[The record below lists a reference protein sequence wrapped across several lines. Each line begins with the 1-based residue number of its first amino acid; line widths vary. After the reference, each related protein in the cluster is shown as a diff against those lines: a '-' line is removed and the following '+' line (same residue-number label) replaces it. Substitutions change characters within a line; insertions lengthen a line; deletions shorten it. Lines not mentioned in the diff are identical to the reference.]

1 MAFLAQIK
9 HYLNPKTL
17 KSQPVFVN
25 MASLGLLQIAN
36 YIIPIL
42 VIPFVTRALGAEAF
56 GKAMYAQN
64 IIAYLT
70 ILVNYGFE
78 YAATQDIAI
87 HKNDKQRT
95 INIFWSVIAS
105 KFVLL
110 LLSFALLVGLYLF
123 FPKVHADFWLY
134 FFAALVNVGFAIFP
148 TWFFQ
153 GIEKMAKM
161 AVFNFMVRLV
171 SGTMVVLLITAPEHY
186 RYYLLISSLAYVVV
200 GLIAFCYV
208 IKKYNLLP
216 QGCYSFDKGP
226 IVKGFPIFLNCAFA
240 ALYTT
245 AGFTIIGF
253 YFSDTWLGFYSG
265 AHKIV
270 MAFVMLTSM
279 PISMA
284 LFPMI
289 SRKFSESKELGMAML
304 KKCACIVGVV
314 GLMVSLVVY
323 LASPLLVSILLGR
336 GFEPSVDMLRTFAP
350 LPFLI
355 IMASMFTVQGLYGMQ
370 LQKYAPYVGLSVGI
384 CCVALTYVLI
394 PYCGVYS
401 AIIAYVL
408 AELVEILLSAL
419 IIFIKRRC

>member
-1 MAFLAQIK
+1 MSFLTEIK

-17 KSQPVFVN
+17 KSQPLFVN

-42 VIPFVTRALGAEAF
+42 VIPFVTRALGADAF

-87 HKNDKQRT
+87 NKNNKERT
-95 INIFWSVIAS
+95 INLFWSVIVS

-110 LLSFALLVGLYLF
+110 LLSFLLLLVLYVV
-123 FPKVHADFWLY
+123 FPKVHDDFWLY
-134 FFAALVNVGFAIFP
+134 FFAALVNIGFAVFP

-153 GIEKMAKM
+153 GMEKMAKM
-161 AVFNFMVRLV
+161 AVFNFAVRVV
-171 SGTMVVLLITAPEHY
+171 SGTLVVLLITAPEHY
-186 RYYLLISSLAYVVV
+186 RYYLLISSLAYIVV
-200 GLIAFCYV
+200 GFVAFCYV
-208 IKKYNLLP
+208 VKKYQLLP
-216 QGCYSFDKGP
+216 HGKFLFDASP
-226 IVKGFPIFLNCAFA
+226 VRKGFPIFLNCAFA

-245 AGFTIIGF
+245 AGFTILGL
-253 YFSDTWLGFYSG
+253 YFPDTQLGFYSG

-289 SRKFSESKELGMAML
+289 SRKFSESKEQGMAML
-304 KKCACIVGVV
+304 KKSVGIVGSV
-314 GLMVSLVVY
+314 GLLVSVFVY
-323 LASPLLVSILLGR
+323 FLAPLLVRILLGE
-336 GFEPSVDMLRTFAP
+336 GFESSVGMLKTFSP

-370 LQKYAPYVGLSVGI
+370 LHKYAPLVGLTVGV
-384 CCVALTYVLI
+384 CCIGLTYLLM
-394 PYCGVYS
+394 PHYGVYS

-408 AELVEILLSAL
+408 AELVEIVLSAS
-419 IIFIKRRC
+419 IIYIKK

>member
-1 MAFLAQIK
+1 MSFLTEIK

-17 KSQPVFVN
+17 KSQPLFVN

-42 VIPFVTRALGAEAF
+42 VIPFVTRALGADAF

-95 INIFWSVIAS
+95 INIFWSVITS
-105 KFVLL
+105 KLILL
-110 LLSFALLVGLYLF
+110 LLSFTILFGLYLF
-123 FPKVHADFWLY
+123 FPKVHDDFWLY
-134 FFAALVNVGFAIFP
+134 FFAALVNVGFAVFP

-153 GIEKMAKM
+153 GMEKMAKM
-161 AVFNFMVRLV
+161 AVFNFAVRVV
-171 SGTMVVLLITAPEHY
+171 SGTLVVLLITAPEHY
-186 RYYLLISSLAYVVV
+186 RYYLLISSLAYIVV
-200 GLIAFCYV
+200 GFVAFCYV
-208 IKKYNLLP
+208 VKKYQLLP
-216 QGCYSFDKGP
+216 HGKFLFDASP
-226 IVKGFPIFLNCAFA
+226 VRKGFPIFLNCAFA

-245 AGFTIIGF
+245 AGFTILGL
-253 YFSDTWLGFYSG
+253 YFPDTQLGFYSG

-289 SRKFSESKELGMAML
+289 SRKFSESKEQGMAML
-304 KKCACIVGVV
+304 KKSVGIVGSV
-314 GLMVSLVVY
+314 GLLVSVFVY
-323 LASPLLVSILLGR
+323 FLAPLLVRILLGE
-336 GFEPSVDMLRTFAP
+336 GFESSVGMLKTFSP

-370 LQKYAPYVGLSVGI
+370 LHKYAPLVGLTVGV
-384 CCVALTYVLI
+384 CCIVLTYLLM
-394 PYCGVYS
+394 PHYGVYS

-408 AELVEILLSAL
+408 AELVEIVLSAS
-419 IIFIKRRC
+419 IIYIKK